1 MLDED
6 NCRYLHKGRI
16 ISLSKKETRMLYFL
30 IYYKDKVALYEPL
43 VEFVFNQKHDEYTH
57 DCMLVMIF
65 KLKRKMQGIIEIKNH
80 CFKGWK
86 IKYIGE

>member
-30 IYYKDKVALYEPL
+30 IYYKGGVALYEPL
-43 VEFVFNQKHDEYTH
+43 VEFVFKQKYDTH
-57 DCMLVMIF
+57 NHNCMCVMIH
-65 KLKRKMQGIIEIKNH
+65 KIRKKMQGIIEIKNH